1 MALLFKA
8 GDDWSESLLNDIWGE
23 IEVIARDDLRVSY
36 YKPQIEIVTAKQM
49 LDAYTSVGMPI
60 FYRHWSFGKQFVQDE
75 RAYKAGRMGLAY
87 EIVINSNPCIAYLME
102 ENNALMQTLVLAHAA
117 VGHSAVFKNNYM
129 FKTLTDADAIV
140 DYLTFA
146 KKYILRCEERYG
158 YDEVESVLD
167 ACHAL
172 MHYGVDRY
180 KRPRKLSPLDEERRA
195 LERFEQELADYN
207 PLWEKMVKKHPHH
220 EEHEDDAHLVES
232 QENILYFVEK
242 NAPSLPSWKREII
255 RIVRKIAQYFE
266 PQPWT
271 KVLNEGFA
279 SFTHYFVVSRLY
291 EKELIDDGSMIEFYA
306 SHNNV
311 LYQPPYTRLNP
322 YKLGFEIFMDI
333 KRMCEAP
340 TAEDEKFFPDVVGK
354 DWHEMVVQHAMPNFR
369 DETFILQFLSP
380 HVARKLGLFAYRD
393 GGPQDEEVTVTEVS
407 REHSFSDLR
416 HKLAEQNTTARHLP
430 NIQVTDV
437 DTKGSRRLT
446 LTHFIKDGRPL
457 EPNDASRVV
466 NYLSTLWEYAVTLKT
481 WKLDE
486 SGELKESVITS
497 SGKYTK

>member
-1 MALLFKA
+1 MTLLFKA
-8 GDDWSESLLNDIWGE
+8 GDDWNEPLLARVWDE
-23 IEVIARDDLRVSY
+23 IEIIAKEDLQVDY

-102 ENNALMQTLVLAHAA
+102 ENNALMQTLVLAHAS

-140 DYLTFA
+140 DYLAFA

-172 MHYGVDRY
+172 MSYGVDRY
-180 KRPRKLSPLDEERRA
+180 KRPKKLSTADEEKRA

-207 PLWEKMVKKHPHH
+207 PLWEKMVKKHHH
-220 EEHEDDAHLVES
+220 AEVDEGDAHLAES
-232 QENILYFVEK
+232 QENILYFIEK
-242 NAPSLPSWKREII
+242 NAPSLPNWKREII

-279 SFTHYFVVSRLY
+279 SFTHYFIVNRLY
-291 EKELIDDGSMIEFYA
+291 EKKLIDEGSMMEFYA
-306 SHNNV
+306 SHSGV
-311 LYQPPYTRLNP
+311 LNQPKYSRLNP

-333 KRMCEAP
+333 KRICEKP
-340 TAEDEKFFPDVVGK
+340 TPEDHVFFPSLAGN
-354 DWHEMVVQHAMPNFR
+354 DWRREVKYAMANFR
-369 DETFILQFLSP
+369 DETFILQYLSP
-380 HVARKLGLFAYRD
+380 NVARRMNLFAFRD
-393 GGPQDEEVTVTEVS
+393 EGPQDEEVTVTEVS
-407 REHSFSDLR
+407 RDHSFLR
-416 HKLAEQNTTARHLP
+416 LREKLAEQNTTARHLP
-430 NIQVTDV
+430 NIQITDV

-446 LTHFIKDGRPL
+446 LTHFMKNGRPL
-457 EPNDASRVV
+457 EANDASRVV
-466 NYLSTLWEYAVTLKT
+466 NYLATLWEYTVSLKT
-481 WKLDE
+481 HRYDE
-486 SGELKESVITS
+486 DGDLKETVITAP
-497 SGKYTK
+497 GRYEK